1 MWILDNVAALLEIGQ
16 ADYYNADSYLKN
28 RFFFIYLPNF
38 LRVKKLC
45 QLLTI
50 VRKYSKRLAFR

>member
-1 MWILDNVAALLEIGQ
+1 MWPTLLEIGQ

-28 RFFFIYLPNF
+28 RFFFIYLHDF